1 MAPKRKLNSEDVL
14 EISDSYSDDSI
25 DGHSAKENDAPLPKK
40 ARVSDASEGAE
51 PGASTVKPKG
61 KGKASVDQAP
71 APTRWQDVV
80 LEISSNGKVP
90 VYDDCAEVRRKIR
103 LLTQTPGF
111 KITAWLREI
120 GNINSNSYGRFMKEK
135 SRTDGATNG
144 TYYAAYCYF
153 EKVRIAE
160 GKKKTAGRMR
170 NEDEYLDG
178 FPLENRRKGW
188 VIVGR

>member
-80 LEISSNGKVP
+80 LEISSNV
-90 VYDDCAEVRRKIR
+90 
-103 LLTQTPGF
+103 
-111 KITAWLREI
+111 
-120 GNINSNSYGRFMKEK
+120 SH
-135 SRTDGATNG
+135 RTCLG
-144 TYYAAYCYF
+144 
-153 EKVRIAE
+153 
-160 GKKKTAGRMR
+160 
-170 NEDEYLDG
+170 
-178 FPLENRRKGW
+178 
-188 VIVGR
+188 